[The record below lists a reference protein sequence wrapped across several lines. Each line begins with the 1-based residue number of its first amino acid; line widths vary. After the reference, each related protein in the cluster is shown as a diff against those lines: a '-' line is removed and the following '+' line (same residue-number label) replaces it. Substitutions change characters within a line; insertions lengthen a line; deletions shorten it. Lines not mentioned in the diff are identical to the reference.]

1 MERSPVYLPERT
13 GATERPDPVPD
24 QSSPAQDP
32 NPRTSVL
39 DQAEARRLILQIR
52 AQALQVMPQ
61 YDAARPRPSYEFGAA
76 LATIVGRIDGA
87 SKRLLEMIGGA

>member
-1 MERSPVYLPERT
+1 MERSPVYPPERT
-13 GATERPDPVPD
+13 GATERPDPAPE
-24 QSSPAQDP
+24 PAPQ
-32 NPRTSVL
+32 TAVL
-39 DQAEARRLILQIR
+39 DKAEARRLILQIR